1 MSRTDDLFALFG
13 NSVSRDS
20 KGKNARLHFFGS
32 IPFDDGT
39 RVNREDGSLVRPHGA
54 HGNQPSAQA
63 EPVPL
68 RATVVAVVSING
80 GVGRS
85 TLVTALSSGLQRL
98 GESVVA
104 VDLDPQN
111 ALRQHFGV
119 DHQRP
124 GVGRSSL
131 LNAPWA
137 GALQTGFAGSQVI
150 PFGDTD
156 SRQKE
161 GLQRWLTRE
170 PTWLAE
176 HLSVMGLS
184 EAHTVIIDTPAGN
197 NVYLHQALNV
207 ADIVLVIAQ
216 PNAACLGTQDQ
227 LDALLAPY
235 LERARPPR
243 CHFVINQ
250 VDDQSAFNREML
262 EAFTLRRQA
271 DALAVVHDDALIS
284 QALAFATDPLDN
296 VASSQAGA
304 DINELCRLLIAR
316 KRTA

>member
-1 MSRTDDLFALFG
+1 M
-13 NSVSRDS
+13 
-20 KGKNARLHFFGS
+20 
-32 IPFDDGT
+32 
-39 RVNREDGSLVRPHGA
+39 
-54 HGNQPSAQA
+54 
-63 EPVPL
+63 
-68 RATVVAVVSING
+68 
-80 GVGRS
+80 
-85 TLVTALSSGLQRL
+85 
-98 GESVVA
+98 
-104 VDLDPQN
+104 
-111 ALRQHFGV
+111 
-119 DHQRP
+119 
-124 GVGRSSL
+124 
-131 LNAPWA
+131 
-137 GALQTGFAGSQVI
+137 I

-176 HLSVMGLS
+176 HLSVMELS